1 MLARSAGDIATT
13 AEPDPE
19 NDRTDATRHAMFRTA
34 ERHSR
39 RVRRLK
45 FVLPLAGALLAAGF
59 VSYSWL
65 LKPVAVEITAE
76 GSEISDGK
84 LVMSAPKL
92 QGYTRDDRPYALSA
106 ERAIQDISLEHVVEL
121 EGIAAELPYDASNSA
136 TIAAA
141 HGTFDRSRNTLD
153 VDSAIDIRTSDGAV
167 ARLKSALLDI
177 AGGRMSTTDPVEIT
191 YKGASINADGMSVE
205 QNGAKVIFD
214 KRVRVYIQPRT
225 AETASQ

>member
-1 MLARSAGDIATT
+1 
-13 AEPDPE
+13 
-19 NDRTDATRHAMFRTA
+19 MFRTA